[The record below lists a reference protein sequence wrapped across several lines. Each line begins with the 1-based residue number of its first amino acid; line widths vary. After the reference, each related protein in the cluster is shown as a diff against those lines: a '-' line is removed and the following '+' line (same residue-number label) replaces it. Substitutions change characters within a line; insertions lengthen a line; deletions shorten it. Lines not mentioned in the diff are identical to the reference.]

1 MYFTSVR
8 SWPMASLT
16 YLVLLPAPVDPG
28 MLVFARE
35 TADTRIRIVCQL
47 RRQTGRARVYSCRF
61 KTD

>member
-1 MYFTSVR
+1 
-8 SWPMASLT
+8 MASLT